1 MANEVATRKGSFS
14 ELLTTEL
21 EQNTAALPANFN
33 ISKYVKNSIA
43 LLNGNDALK
52 EFNRKY
58 GNEQIRLGL
67 MTAAYSG
74 LDASRNECYLIP
86 YGSQINFVAS
96 WKGMMQYAKR
106 YNKNVS
112 HFKVDIIREGDVFEY
127 GSKNG
132 NDFYDHKISGIGGNK
147 PIIGAFANCTYN
159 DGHNQLEVMGIDEID
174 RVKSQSKAK
183 NGTAWAKFPEEMYKK
198 VVVRRLCKRIL
209 TEDDDNFDR
218 AEDDLIL
225 TNGIDIETN
234 TAELAKRDIAAGEN
248 TVDFVEADAKV
259 VM

>member
-33 ISKYVKNSIA
+33 ISRYVKNSIA

-67 MTAAYSG
+67 LTAAYSG
-74 LDASRNECYLIP
+74 LDASRGECYLIP
-86 YGSQINFVAS
+86 YASQINFVAS

-106 YNKNVS
+106 NNKMLH
-112 HFKVDIIREGDVFEY
+112 HFKVGIIHEGDVFEY

-132 NDFYDHKISGIGGNK
+132 DDFYDHKITSVGGNK
-147 PIIGAFANCTYN
+147 RIVGAYANCTYS
-159 DGHNQLEVMGIDEID
+159 DGHNQLEVMSIEELEAA
-174 RVKSQSKAK
+174 RSQSKAK
-183 NGTAWAKFPEEMYKK
+183 NGTAWAKFQEEMFKK
-198 VVVRRLCKRIL
+198 VVMRRLCKRIL
-209 TEDDDNFDR
+209 TDENDDFDR
-218 AEDDLIL
+218 TEDELIL
-225 TNGIDIETN
+225 SNGIDIETD
-234 TAELAKRDIAAGEN
+234 TKELSKREIAAGEN
-248 TVDFVEADAKV
+248 SEDFIEADAKV

>member
-33 ISKYVKNSIA
+33 ISRYVKNSIA

-67 MTAAYSG
+67 LTAAYSG
-74 LDASRNECYLIP
+74 LDASKNHCYLIP

-96 WKGMMQYAKR
+96 WKGMMVYAKQH
-106 YNKNVS
+106 NKDIDY
-112 HFKVDIIREGDVFEY
+112 FKVGIIREGDTFEC

-132 NDFYDHKISGIGGNK
+132 DDYYEHKMSGVGLKK
-147 PIIGAFANCTYN
+147 PIVGAFANCRYK
-159 DGHNQLEVMGIDEID
+159 DGHCQLEVMDIGELDNA
-174 RVKSQSKAK
+174 KSQSKAK
-183 NGTAWAKFPEEMYKK
+183 NGTAWGRFPEEMYRK
-198 VVVRRLCKRIL
+198 VVMRRLCKRIL
-209 TEDDDNFDR
+209 EDEEDDFDKSQ
-218 AEDDLIL
+218 EDLIL

-234 TAELAKRDIAAGEN
+234 TAELAKREIAAGEN
-248 TVDFVEADAKV
+248 SEDFIESDARV